1 MNELIAL
8 SCEKTYLLWFYLV
21 LDESNI
27 FFGGNK
33 MNNKISSRLVAL
45 LLCFVLICLSTV
57 TFVGA
62 NEHSNVICLTECERL
77 SWDRYTGNL
86 GDSQIEAL
94 DGSNLRN
101 GNEGLNGEKYH
112 NGFEAWIA
120 RWNFK
125 PEISWVSSI
134 YNLEAKYE
142 RFTGKTSIINCYNKT
157 NFDTTL
163 SFYGDGNLLYSQVLT
178 DENYSFEFDIDVSEV
193 TELKIYI
200 EDNTAVKGGTSF
212 ALYDLFLF
220 GDNVISEKEQTEKLP
235 EISEYKGNTY
245 QLFEIGL
252 SWDDAVKYC
261 EDLGGHLAVISSQ
274 EEQTVIE
281 NLILN
286 GEKNFYWLGG
296 YREGD
301 SWKTVTGESFELY
314 TNWKYDEP
322 NNAASPDEENKLQIF
337 AKTSGNYIFGEWNDL
352 SNNAEWKND
361 YFGINNCGFIC
372 EWEKPAETYQGVAFK
387 SGYNVLDDKYKFLN
401 NKDNIPEKIY
411 CDIFGDEKGKLLYN
425 SNEIEDGS
433 LKPHGLCYGFAASTG
448 AMFLDFPAPNTFYR
462 GLLNFCEKIS
472 DIKMNSKC
480 WTLDSITM
488 KNFIYYAYA
497 TQCSVQANVEYKSF
511 EEIYQAVYD
520 YVYNDGLPVVLSIKR
535 IDYDKNT
542 DSFDQS
548 FGHAVIA
555 VGIEDGNKIIVDDS
569 NIKELQKIELIKDTN
584 GDFTGEWSYGTY
596 GELIFCDND
605 MTQEEIKQNGSV
617 SILGIRPN
625 SVSLLATLVLDNA
638 VEFETDWVKVEEEV
652 EDKFFDFEPIDQDYN
667 LIYIGADKYDVSLQS
682 GEDLLPIKMLSSEV
696 VRQSDFNK
704 TYWMKNNDSIKLV
717 DVVGNDGVIQI
728 AGNDVSVRVDLVD
741 YDDISIKFDEI
752 NNEFDTRIDAT
763 VGKEYSVVY
772 SSTMDDGSVAELV
785 IEGIARENSVTSVRT
800 ESGIEV
806 KGLENATVSVN
817 RNNETLK
824 QEKIGNTY
832 GFVVDCND
840 EYNFEI
846 TVDEKELESERETN
860 DDNEKDSDSE
870 KVNENQS
877 GKIKEISSNKLVM
890 IIILFFVLI
899 VLTGIIV
906 FIIKLYNK
914 K

>member
-1 MNELIAL
+1 M
-8 SCEKTYLLWFYLV
+8 
-21 LDESNI
+21 
-27 FFGGNK
+27 
-33 MNNKISSRLVAL
+33 
-45 LLCFVLICLSTV
+45 
-57 TFVGA
+57 
-62 NEHSNVICLTECERL
+62 
-77 SWDRYTGNL
+77 
-86 GDSQIEAL
+86 
-94 DGSNLRN
+94 
-101 GNEGLNGEKYH
+101 
-112 NGFEAWIA
+112 
-120 RWNFK
+120 
-125 PEISWVSSI
+125 
-134 YNLEAKYE
+134 
-142 RFTGKTSIINCYNKT
+142 
-157 NFDTTL
+157 
-163 SFYGDGNLLYSQVLT
+163 
-178 DENYSFEFDIDVSEV
+178 
-193 TELKIYI
+193 
-200 EDNTAVKGGTSF
+200 
-212 ALYDLFLF
+212 
-220 GDNVISEKEQTEKLP
+220 
-235 EISEYKGNTY
+235 
-245 QLFEIGL
+245 
-252 SWDDAVKYC
+252 
-261 EDLGGHLAVISSQ
+261 
-274 EEQTVIE
+274 
-281 NLILN
+281 
-286 GEKNFYWLGG
+286 
-296 YREGD
+296 
-301 SWKTVTGESFELY
+301 
-314 TNWKYDEP
+314 
-322 NNAASPDEENKLQIF
+322 
-337 AKTSGNYIFGEWNDL
+337 
-352 SNNAEWKND
+352 
-361 YFGINNCGFIC
+361 
-372 EWEKPAETYQGVAFK
+372 
-387 SGYNVLDDKYKFLN
+387 
-401 NKDNIPEKIY
+401 
-411 CDIFGDEKGKLLYN
+411 
-425 SNEIEDGS
+425 
-433 LKPHGLCYGFAASTG
+433 
-448 AMFLDFPAPNTFYR
+448 
-462 GLLNFCEKIS
+462 
-472 DIKMNSKC
+472 
-480 WTLDSITM
+480 
-488 KNFIYYAYA
+488 
-497 TQCSVQANVEYKSF
+497 EYKSF

-520 YVYNDGLPVVLSIKR
+520 YVYNDGLPVVLSIKK

-542 DSFDQS
+542 DSFNQS

-605 MTQEEIKQNGSV
+605 MTQEEIKQNESV

-638 VEFETDWVKVEEEV
+638 VEFETDRVKVEEEV

-763 VGKEYSVVY
+763 VGREYSVVY

-785 IEGIARENSVTSVRT
+785 IEGIAGENSVTSVRT

-824 QEKIGNTY
+824 QEKIGNTN
-832 GFVVDCND
+832 GFVVDYND

-846 TVDEKELESERETN
+846 TVDEKELESELETN
-860 DDNEKDSDSE
+860 DENEKDSDSE
-870 KVNENQS
+870 KVNENPS
-877 GKIKEISSNKLVM
+877 GKIKEILNNKLVM